1 MEDLGV
7 IVQSNLKWNRHI
19 VTICKKAR
27 RQLGLLTRTLSY
39 QAPQTAKKTACLA
52 MVWSIIEYSS
62 SLWSPRTKA
71 LLIEVEQIQRKFT
84 NFITCNARYD
94 SPYHI
99 DYKTRLQT
107 LNLLPT
113 SYRWEIT
120 DITLLLKAIH
130 GKTNIDLT
138 EYIDF
143 DNREAGPRTRLL
155 DHQTRIRLKKTRLD
169 STANFYPYRVCR
181 IWNSLPTHIRIALKH
196 THNPL
201 IIKQHLKPYYRSKL
215 ANDFD
220 QNNQCTWISWCS
232 CRRCSP

>member
-113 SYRWEIT
+113 SYRREIT

-155 DHQTRIRLKKTRLD
+155 DHQTRISLKKTRLD